1 MYSYYKNIPYGPL
14 QFVFF
19 KDEKKNAKSAFMP
32 LATTFGRESTVN
44 LEIAEVLFVSII

>member
-1 MYSYYKNIPYGPL
+1 
-14 QFVFF
+14 VFF